1 MNLMKHEQ
9 LDLIR
14 RIENMVSNLGDYLYP
29 NNAHANRQIDTIENA
44 LDVLKQ
50 SFYDENTYIK
60 LRDNETGEFEYR
72 YFEKGDVGALCYKA
86 SQMYAWS
93 DCDDTYS
100 IVEIM
105 CDGHELCYMGWRP
118 CMEFKFKD
126 MKTGKVVYDAFHEQW
141 DHQSQF
147 CVSQRVKN
155 HL

>member
-1 MNLMKHEQ
+1 MNLTKHEQ

-29 NNAHANRQIDTIENA
+29 DKDAHANRQIDTIENA

-60 LRDNETGEFEYR
+60 LVDRETGEVVMK

-86 SQMYAWS
+86 SQFYAWS
-93 DCDDTYS
+93 DCDDTYR
-100 IVEIM
+100 IEEIM

-126 MKTGKVVYDAFHEQW
+126 LTTGKVVYDAFHEQW
-141 DHQSQF
+141 EH
-147 CVSQRVKN
+147 
-155 HL
+155 

>member
-1 MNLMKHEQ
+1 MNLTKHEQ
-9 LDLIR
+9 LELIR
-14 RIENMVSNLGDYLYP
+14 RIENIVSNLGDYLYP
-29 NNAHANRQIDTIENA
+29 EKDVYANRQIDTIENA

-86 SQMYAWS
+86 SQFYAWS

-100 IVEIM
+100 LVEIM

-126 MKTGKVVYDAFHEQW
+126 LTTGKVVYDAFHEQW
-141 DHQSQF
+141 EH
-147 CVSQRVKN
+147 
-155 HL
+155 

>member
-1 MNLMKHEQ
+1 MNLTKSEQ

-29 NNAHANRQIDTIENA
+29 EKDPFANRQIDTIENA
-44 LDVLKQ
+44 LSVLKQ

-86 SQMYAWS
+86 SQFYAWS

-126 MKTGKVVYDAFHEQW
+126 LTTGKVVYDAFHPQW
-141 DHQSQF
+141 EH
-147 CVSQRVKN
+147 
-155 HL
+155 

>member
-1 MNLMKHEQ
+1 MNLTKHEQ

-14 RIENMVSNLGDYLYP
+14 RIENMVSNLEEYLRP
-29 NNAHANRQIDTIENA
+29 DKDAHANRQIDTIENA

-60 LRDNETGEFEYR
+60 LRNNETGEFEYR
-72 YFEKGDVGALCYKA
+72 YFEKGDIGALCYKA
-86 SQMYAWS
+86 SQFYAWS

-141 DHQSQF
+141 EH
-147 CVSQRVKN
+147 
-155 HL
+155 